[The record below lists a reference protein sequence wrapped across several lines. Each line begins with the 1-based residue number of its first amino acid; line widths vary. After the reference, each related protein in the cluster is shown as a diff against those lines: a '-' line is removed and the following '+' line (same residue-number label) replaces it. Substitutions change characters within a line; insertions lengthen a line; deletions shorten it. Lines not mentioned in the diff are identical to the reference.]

1 MKPQTQSILK
11 LLESGR
17 TLTPAQARTELGVKS
32 LGARIH
38 ELRSEGYPVYS
49 NYTKSGVTYR
59 LGVPSRDMV
68 AAAFNVL
75 GKYAFE

>member
-1 MKPQTQSILK
+1 MKPQTKFILK
-11 LLESGR
+11 VLESGCI
-17 TLTPAQARTELGVKS
+17 LSPKQARSELGVKS

-59 LGVPSRDMV
+59 LGTPSRAMV
-68 AAAFNVL
+68 AAAFTLL